1 MMQKSLA
8 QNALFNMLYKAL
20 TVIFPLVT
28 VSYVS
33 HILGALGIGQVSSAQ
48 NFVTYFTM
56 VASLGIPTY
65 GVRAIAKKRIHNN
78 KKLTDEVFSE
88 LFIINACAT
97 TISLISYIIIA
108 AFWINCTELNIIFSS
123 LIILNYLN
131 IEWVYQGFEEYRYIT
146 IRSFIVKILS
156 LCLMLLLI
164 RKPSD
169 IEIYAI
175 IVCFGTAGN
184 YIFNMFRLRKYVRFT
199 ISKLNLMQHIKPIIV
214 LFASVLAIELY
225 SLMDVTMLTQLTA
238 SENVGYYS
246 NAVKIVKMV
255 ANTFTAIGAVLLPR
269 LSLYYAQKNNSELE
283 KTISDFLRVILFIS
297 IPSCLGILMV
307 ADMVV
312 SILFGNSFM
321 PAITTLRILTP
332 LVIMMP
338 LSGGVFGQLLLTTD
352 NENKFLKSVVIGSVG
367 NIILNMLLIPVLA
380 QNGAAIAS
388 VVTEALVTILM
399 IIQCRKMANIIL
411 DYKCLASII
420 FSACLMCGAII
431 IVKNYLGV
439 NGSLI
444 ALIIDIVVGVIFYL
458 IGLVIT
464 KNDMITTIIDK
475 IKRK

>member
-1 MMQKSLA
+1 MMQ
-8 QNALFNMLYKAL
+8 
-20 TVIFPLVT
+20 
-28 VSYVS
+28 
-33 HILGALGIGQVSSAQ
+33 
-48 NFVTYFTM
+48 
-56 VASLGIPTY
+56 
-65 GVRAIAKKRIHNN
+65 
-78 KKLTDEVFSE
+78 
-88 LFIINACAT
+88 
-97 TISLISYIIIA
+97 
-108 AFWINCTELNIIFSS
+108 
-123 LIILNYLN
+123 
-131 IEWVYQGFEEYRYIT
+131 
-146 IRSFIVKILS
+146 
-156 LCLMLLLI
+156 
-164 RKPSD
+164 
-169 IEIYAI
+169 
-175 IVCFGTAGN
+175 
-184 YIFNMFRLRKYVRFT
+184 KYVRFT

>member
-1 MMQKSLA
+1 
-8 QNALFNMLYKAL
+8 
-20 TVIFPLVT
+20 
-28 VSYVS
+28 
-33 HILGALGIGQVSSAQ
+33 
-48 NFVTYFTM
+48 
-56 VASLGIPTY
+56 
-65 GVRAIAKKRIHNN
+65 
-78 KKLTDEVFSE
+78 
-88 LFIINACAT
+88 
-97 TISLISYIIIA
+97 
-108 AFWINCTELNIIFSS
+108 
-123 LIILNYLN
+123 
-131 IEWVYQGFEEYRYIT
+131 
-146 IRSFIVKILS
+146 
-156 LCLMLLLI
+156 
-164 RKPSD
+164 
-169 IEIYAI
+169 
-175 IVCFGTAGN
+175 
-184 YIFNMFRLRKYVRFT
+184 
-199 ISKLNLMQHIKPIIV
+199 
-214 LFASVLAIELY
+214 
-225 SLMDVTMLTQLTA
+225 
-238 SENVGYYS
+238 
-246 NAVKIVKMV
+246 
-255 ANTFTAIGAVLLPR
+255 
-269 LSLYYAQKNNSELE
+269 
-283 KTISDFLRVILFIS
+283 
-297 IPSCLGILMV
+297 MV